1 MVAGWGSS
9 WTGAG
14 VTGAG
19 VTGAGVTGAGVTGA
33 GVTGS
38 VTFAF
43 LAAGC
48 CSSGLGM
55 WKYQQN

>member
-9 WTGAG
+9 W
-14 VTGAG
+14 
-19 VTGAGVTGAGVTGA
+19 TGAGVTGA